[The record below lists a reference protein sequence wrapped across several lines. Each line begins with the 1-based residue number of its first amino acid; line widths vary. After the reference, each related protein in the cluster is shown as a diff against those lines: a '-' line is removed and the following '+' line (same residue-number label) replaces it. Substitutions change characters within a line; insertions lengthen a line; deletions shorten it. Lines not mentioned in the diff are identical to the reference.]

1 MGSSLRRKTPRPRKG
16 DSEPL
21 SSSSASPYS
30 AGSKCSRAQESDPD
44 GLRTLRYNR
53 GGAERYWGV
62 AKWQGTG
69 FWSRDRRFESCR
81 PSPSARQPEGSLSR
95 PMSEGGTSPP
105 IFAVVLAAGKG
116 TRMKSNR
123 AKVLHT
129 LCGVPMINYVIE
141 ATRPLV
147 PERLLVVVGHQAEL
161 VEAVLPEDA
170 EPVLQ
175 REQRGTGDAVRVALR
190 AIDEE
195 EKGVLLVVNGDGP
208 LISDRTLGELVER
221 HRSAG
226 VGATVLVAELEDP
239 SGLGRVVE
247 DAGVVRIVEERDAT
261 EIERGIGLVNL
272 GLYAFKLSEVRDAI
286 ERVEADNGQD
296 ELYLTDVLEIIG
308 RRSRAVT
315 YRLKDL
321 EEANLVNDRSQLA
334 RAEEILRRR
343 ILDAHMRDGVT
354 VRDPVSTHIE
364 ASVEIGRD
372 TVILPG
378 TFLRGNTKIGSDCV
392 VGPSTDLLDT
402 VVEDG
407 ARVEHSVGRGAEV
420 GEGATVGPYAF
431 LRPGTVLGP
440 EAKVG
445 AYCEVKNS
453 RVGKGSKVPHL
464 SYVGDAEIGED
475 ANLGAGTITAN
486 YDGVKKNRT
495 TIGDGAF
502 TGVNTNLIAPVTIG
516 EGAYLGAGSVVNKDI
531 PPGKLAVG
539 MPARVI
545 RDAPE
550 FLRKAS
556 KSEDAEGERPES
568 ETED

>member
-1 MGSSLRRKTPRPRKG
+1 
-16 DSEPL
+16 
-21 SSSSASPYS
+21 
-30 AGSKCSRAQESDPD
+30 
-44 GLRTLRYNR
+44 
-53 GGAERYWGV
+53 
-62 AKWQGTG
+62 
-69 FWSRDRRFESCR
+69 
-81 PSPSARQPEGSLSR
+81 
-95 PMSEGGTSPP
+95 MSEGGTLPP
-105 IFAVVLAAGKG
+105 VFAVVLAAGKG

-129 LCGVPMINYVIE
+129 LCGVPMVNYVIE
-141 ATRPLV
+141 AIKPL
-147 PERLLVVVGHQAEL
+147 PPRRLLVVVGHQAEL

-170 EPVLQ
+170 ESVLQ
-175 REQRGTGDAVRVALR
+175 KEQLGTGDAVRVA
-190 AIDEE
+190 
-195 EKGVLLVVNGDGP
+195 P
-208 LISDRTLGELVER
+208 
-221 HRSAG
+221 
-226 VGATVLVAELEDP
+226 GA
-239 SGLGRVVE
+239 LGRVVE

-261 EIERGIGLVNL
+261 EDERGIKLVNL
-272 GLYAFKLSEVRDAI
+272 GLYAFQLSEIRDAVG
-286 ERVEADNGQD
+286 RVASANYQG

-308 RRSRAVT
+308 SRSRAVT
-315 YRLKDL
+315 YALENP

-343 ILDAHMRDGVT
+343 ILDAHMREGVT

-378 TFLRGNTKIGSDCV
+378 TFLRGSTRIGSDCV
-392 VGPSTDLLDT
+392 IGPSADLLDT
-402 VVEDG
+402 RVGDG

-440 EAKVG
+440 DAKVG
-445 AYCEVKNS
+445 AYCEVKNT
-453 RVGKGSKVPHL
+453 RVGRGSKVPHL

-486 YDGVKKNRT
+486 YDGVNKHRT

-516 EGAYLGAGSVVNKDI
+516 NGAYLGAGSVVNKDI

-545 RDAPE
+545 RDAPG
-550 FLRKAS
+550 RAND
-556 KSEDAEGERPES
+556 EDRRPRD
-568 ETED
+568 ETEG

>member
-1 MGSSLRRKTPRPRKG
+1 
-16 DSEPL
+16 
-21 SSSSASPYS
+21 
-30 AGSKCSRAQESDPD
+30 
-44 GLRTLRYNR
+44 
-53 GGAERYWGV
+53 
-62 AKWQGTG
+62 
-69 FWSRDRRFESCR
+69 
-81 PSPSARQPEGSLSR
+81 
-95 PMSEGGTSPP
+95 MSEGGTLLQN
-105 IFAVVLAAGKG
+105 FAVVLAAGKG

-129 LCGVPMINYVIE
+129 LCGVPMVNYVIE
-141 ATRPLV
+141 ALKPLA

-161 VEAVLPEDA
+161 VEAVLPQDA
-170 EPVLQ
+170 ESILQ
-175 REQRGTGDAVRVALR
+175 REQLGTGDAVRVALE
-190 AIDEE
+190 ALGGEE
-195 EKGVLLVVNGDGP
+195 EGVLLVVNGDGP
-208 LISDRTLGELVER
+208 LISERTLEELVER

-226 VGATVLVAELEDP
+226 VGATVLVAELDDP

-247 DAGVVRIVEERDAT
+247 DAGVIRIVEERDAT
-261 EIERGIGLVNL
+261 EDELGIRLVNL
-272 GLYAFKLSEVRDAI
+272 GLYAFKLSEIRDAVG
-286 ERVEADNGQD
+286 RVARENSQG

-315 YRLKDL
+315 YRLKNL

-354 VRDPVSTHIE
+354 VRDPDSTHIE

-378 TFLRGNTKIGSDCV
+378 TFLRGATVIGSDCV
-392 VGPSTDLLDT
+392 IGPSADLVDT
-402 VVEDG
+402 VVADG

-420 GEGATVGPYAF
+420 GERAAVGPYAF

-440 EAKVG
+440 DAKVG

-453 RVGKGSKVPHL
+453 LVGRGSKVPHL

-486 YDGVKKNRT
+486 YDGVNKNRT

-516 EGAYLGAGSVVNKDI
+516 EDAYTGAGSVINKDV

-539 MPARVI
+539 APARAI
-545 RDAPE
+545 RESPQRR
-550 FLRKAS
+550 RKRMQEGDE
-556 KSEDAEGERPES
+556 KGQPRTERED
-568 ETED
+568 

>member
-1 MGSSLRRKTPRPRKG
+1 
-16 DSEPL
+16 
-21 SSSSASPYS
+21 
-30 AGSKCSRAQESDPD
+30 
-44 GLRTLRYNR
+44 
-53 GGAERYWGV
+53 
-62 AKWQGTG
+62 
-69 FWSRDRRFESCR
+69 
-81 PSPSARQPEGSLSR
+81 
-95 PMSEGGTSPP
+95 MSEGDTLPQT
-105 IFAVVLAAGKG
+105 FAVVLAAGKG

-129 LCGVPMINYVIE
+129 LCGVPMVNYVIE
-141 ATRPLV
+141 ALKPLAS
-147 PERLLVVVGHQAEL
+147 ERLLVVVGHQAEL
-161 VEAVLPEDA
+161 VEAVLPEEA

-175 REQRGTGDAVRVALR
+175 REQLGTGDAVRVALE
-190 AIDEE
+190 ALGDEE
-195 EKGVLLVVNGDGP
+195 EGVLLVVNGDGP
-208 LISDRTLGELVER
+208 LISDRTLDELVER

-247 DAGVVRIVEERDAT
+247 DAGVVRVVEERDAT
-261 EIERGIGLVNL
+261 EDEREIGLVNL
-272 GLYAFKLSEVRDAI
+272 GLYAFELSEVRDAI
-286 ERVEADNGQD
+286 GRVTRENSQD

-308 RRSRAVT
+308 SRSRAVT

-343 ILDAHMRDGVT
+343 ILDAHMREGVT

-364 ASVEIGRD
+364 ASVRIGRD

-378 TFLRGNTKIGSDCV
+378 TFLRGATSIGSDCV
-392 VGPSTDLLDT
+392 IGPSTDLHDT
-402 VVEDG
+402 VVADG

-445 AYCEVKNS
+445 AYCEVKNT
-453 RVGKGSKVPHL
+453 RVGRGSKVPHL

-486 YDGVKKNRT
+486 FDGQNKNRT

-502 TGVNTNLIAPVTIG
+502 TGINTNLIAPVTIG
-516 EGAYLGAGSVVNKDI
+516 DDAYTGAGSVVSKDV

-539 MPARVI
+539 WPARAI
-545 RDAPE
+545 KESPQSR
-550 FLRKAS
+550 RKRMR
-556 KSEDAEGERPES
+556 EDEAKGQPRTTER
-568 ETED
+568 ED

>member
-1 MGSSLRRKTPRPRKG
+1 MSHA
-16 DSEPL
+16 E
-21 SSSSASPYS
+21 
-30 AGSKCSRAQESDPD
+30 
-44 GLRTLRYNR
+44 TLP
-53 GGAERYWGV
+53 
-62 AKWQGTG
+62 QT
-69 FWSRDRRFESCR
+69 
-81 PSPSARQPEGSLSR
+81 
-95 PMSEGGTSPP
+95 
-105 IFAVVLAAGKG
+105 FAVVLAAGKG

-129 LCGVPMINYVIE
+129 LCGAPMVNYVIE
-141 ATRPLV
+141 ALTSLA
-147 PERLLVVVGHQAEL
+147 PERLIVVVGHQADL
-161 VEAVLPEDA
+161 VRGVLPGDA
-170 EPVLQ
+170 EAVLQ
-175 REQRGTGDAVRVALR
+175 REQLGTGDAVRVALE
-190 AIDEE
+190 ALEGEE
-195 EKGVLLVVNGDGP
+195 GVLLVVNGDGP
-208 LISDRTLGELVER
+208 LISGMTLGELLER

-226 VGATVLVAELEDP
+226 VGATVLVAELEEP
-239 SGLGRVVE
+239 RGLGRVVE

-261 EIERGIGLVNL
+261 DEERAIRLVNL
-272 GLYAFKLSEVRDAI
+272 GLYAFELSEIRDAI
-286 ERVEADNGQD
+286 GKVDVDNGQS
-296 ELYLTDVLEIIG
+296 ELYLTDVLEFIG

-343 ILDAHMRDGVT
+343 ILDAHMREGVT

-364 ASVEIGRD
+364 ASVQIGRD

-378 TFLRGNTKIGSDCV
+378 SFLRGTTKIGSDCV
-392 VGPSTDLLDT
+392 IGPSADLLDT
-402 VVEDG
+402 RVGDG

-440 EAKVG
+440 DAKVG
-445 AYCEVKNS
+445 AYCEVKNT
-453 RVGKGSKVPHL
+453 RVGRGSKVPHL
-464 SYVGDAEIGED
+464 SYIGDAEIGED

-486 YDGVKKNRT
+486 YDGVNKHRT

-516 EGAYLGAGSVVNKDI
+516 DGAYLGAASVVNKDI

-545 RDAPE
+545 RDAPG
-550 FLRKAS
+550 RTK
-556 KSEDAEGERPES
+556 EGPRD
-568 ETED
+568 ETEG

>member
-1 MGSSLRRKTPRPRKG
+1 
-16 DSEPL
+16 
-21 SSSSASPYS
+21 
-30 AGSKCSRAQESDPD
+30 
-44 GLRTLRYNR
+44 
-53 GGAERYWGV
+53 
-62 AKWQGTG
+62 
-69 FWSRDRRFESCR
+69 
-81 PSPSARQPEGSLSR
+81 
-95 PMSEGGTSPP
+95 MSEGGSLPP

-129 LCGVPMINYVIE
+129 LCGVPMVNYVIE
-141 ATRPLV
+141 AIRPLS

-170 EPVLQ
+170 EAVVQ
-175 REQRGTGDAVRVALR
+175 EEQRGTGDAVRVAL
-190 AIDEE
+190 ASLEGEE
-195 EKGVLLVVNGDGP
+195 EGVLLVVNGDGP

-261 EIERGIGLVNL
+261 ESEREVRLVNL
-272 GLYAFKLSEVRDAI
+272 GLYAFELSEIRDAI
-286 ERVEADNGQD
+286 GGLSSENESG
-296 ELYLTDVLEIIG
+296 ELYLTDVLETIG
-308 RRSRAVT
+308 RRNRAVT
-315 YRLKDL
+315 YTLKNP

-378 TFLRGNTKIGSDCV
+378 TLLRGSTRIGSDCV
-392 VGPSTDLLDT
+392 IGPSTDLQDT
-402 VVEDG
+402 LVGDG
-407 ARVEHSVGRGAEV
+407 ALVEHSVGRGAEV
-420 GEGATVGPYAF
+420 GDGVSVGPYSF
-431 LRPGTVLGP
+431 LRPGTVLEP

-445 AYCEVKNS
+445 AFCEVKNS
-453 RVGKGSKVPHL
+453 LVGRGSKIPHL
-464 SYVGDAEIGED
+464 SYIGDAEIGTD

-486 YDGVKKNRT
+486 YDGEKKYT
-495 TIGDGAF
+495 TRVGDGAF
-502 TGVNTNLIAPVTIG
+502 TGVNTNLIAPVTVG
-516 EGAYLGAGSVVNKDI
+516 EDAYTGAGSVINKDV
-531 PPGKLAVG
+531 PAGKLAVG
-539 MPARVI
+539 APARAI
-545 RDAPE
+545 RESPQRS
-550 FLRKAS
+550 RKRTQQ
-556 KSEDAEGERPES
+556 DRPTEN
-568 ETED
+568 ETEG

>member
-1 MGSSLRRKTPRPRKG
+1 L
-16 DSEPL
+16 
-21 SSSSASPYS
+21 
-30 AGSKCSRAQESDPD
+30 
-44 GLRTLRYNR
+44 
-53 GGAERYWGV
+53 
-62 AKWQGTG
+62 
-69 FWSRDRRFESCR
+69 
-81 PSPSARQPEGSLSR
+81 
-95 PMSEGGTSPP
+95 PP

-129 LCGVPMINYVIE
+129 LCGVPMVNYVIE
-141 ATRPLV
+141 AIRPLA

-170 EPVLQ
+170 EPVVQ
-175 REQRGTGDAVRVALR
+175 KEQLGTGDAVRVALGTLEG
-190 AIDEE
+190 EE
-195 EKGVLLVVNGDGP
+195 EGVLLVINGDGP
-208 LISDRTLGELVER
+208 LISEQTLGELVER

-226 VGATVLVAELEDP
+226 VGATVLVAELDDP

-247 DAGVVRIVEERDAT
+247 EAGVVRIVEERDTT
-261 EIERGIGLVNL
+261 ETQSGIKLVNL
-272 GLYAFKLSEVRDAI
+272 GLYAFELSEIRDALSDLTS
-286 ERVEADNGQD
+286 ENEQG
-296 ELYLTDVLEIIG
+296 ELYLTEVLEIIG
-308 RRSRAVT
+308 RRRRAVT
-315 YRLKDL
+315 YRLKNP

-392 VGPSTDLLDT
+392 IGPSADLLDT
-402 VVEDG
+402 VVADG
-407 ARVEHSVGRGAEV
+407 ARVEHSVGRGAQV
-420 GEGATVGPYAF
+420 GEGASVGPYAF

-440 EAKVG
+440 EVKVG
-445 AYCEVKNS
+445 AYCEVKNT
-453 RVGKGSKVPHL
+453 RVGRGSKVPHL

-495 TIGDGAF
+495 KIGDGAF

-516 EGAYLGAGSVVNKDI
+516 DGAYLGAGSVVNKDI
-531 PPGKLAVG
+531 PPDKLAVG

-545 RDAPE
+545 RDAPGRA
-550 FLRKAS
+550 RKDG
-556 KSEDAEGERPES
+556 EERERPET

>member
-1 MGSSLRRKTPRPRKG
+1 MSHA
-16 DSEPL
+16 E
-21 SSSSASPYS
+21 
-30 AGSKCSRAQESDPD
+30 
-44 GLRTLRYNR
+44 TLP
-53 GGAERYWGV
+53 
-62 AKWQGTG
+62 QT
-69 FWSRDRRFESCR
+69 
-81 PSPSARQPEGSLSR
+81 
-95 PMSEGGTSPP
+95 
-105 IFAVVLAAGKG
+105 FAVVLAAGKG

-129 LCGVPMINYVIE
+129 LCGVPMVNYVIE
-141 ATRPLV
+141 ALTSLA
-147 PERLLVVVGHQAEL
+147 PERLIVVVGHQADL
-161 VEAVLPEDA
+161 VRGVLPGDA
-170 EPVLQ
+170 EAVLQ
-175 REQRGTGDAVRVALR
+175 REQLGTGDAVRVALE
-190 AIDEE
+190 ALEGEE
-195 EKGVLLVVNGDGP
+195 GVLLVVNGDGP
-208 LISDRTLGELVER
+208 LISGMTLGELLER

-226 VGATVLVAELEDP
+226 VGATVLVAELEEP
-239 SGLGRVVE
+239 RGLGRVVE

-261 EIERGIGLVNL
+261 DEERAIRLVNL
-272 GLYAFKLSEVRDAI
+272 GLYAFELSEIRDA
-286 ERVEADNGQD
+286 RGTVDVDNGQC
-296 ELYLTDVLEIIG
+296 ELYLTDVLEFIG

-343 ILDAHMRDGVT
+343 ILDAHMREGVT

-364 ASVEIGRD
+364 ASVQIGRD

-378 TFLRGNTKIGSDCV
+378 SFLRGTTKIGSDCV
-392 VGPSTDLLDT
+392 IGPSADLLDT
-402 VVEDG
+402 RVGDG

-440 EAKVG
+440 DAKVG
-445 AYCEVKNS
+445 AYCEVKNT
-453 RVGKGSKVPHL
+453 RVGRGSKVPHL
-464 SYVGDAEIGED
+464 SYIGDAEIGED

-486 YDGVKKNRT
+486 YDGVNKHRT

-516 EGAYLGAGSVVNKDI
+516 DGAYLGAASVVNKDI

-545 RDAPE
+545 RDAPG
-550 FLRKAS
+550 RTK
-556 KSEDAEGERPES
+556 EGPRD
-568 ETED
+568 ETEG

>member
-1 MGSSLRRKTPRPRKG
+1 MSHA
-16 DSEPL
+16 E
-21 SSSSASPYS
+21 
-30 AGSKCSRAQESDPD
+30 
-44 GLRTLRYNR
+44 TLP
-53 GGAERYWGV
+53 
-62 AKWQGTG
+62 QT
-69 FWSRDRRFESCR
+69 
-81 PSPSARQPEGSLSR
+81 
-95 PMSEGGTSPP
+95 
-105 IFAVVLAAGKG
+105 FAVVLAAGKG

-129 LCGVPMINYVIE
+129 LCGVPMVNYVIE
-141 ATRPLV
+141 ALKSLA
-147 PERLLVVVGHQAEL
+147 PERLIVVVGHQADL
-161 VEAVLPEDA
+161 VRGVLPGDA
-170 EPVLQ
+170 EAVLQ
-175 REQRGTGDAVRVALR
+175 REQLGTGDAVRVALE
-190 AIDEE
+190 ALEGEE
-195 EKGVLLVVNGDGP
+195 GVLLVVNGDGP
-208 LISDRTLGELVER
+208 LISEMTLGELLER

-226 VGATVLVAELEDP
+226 VGATVLVAELEEP
-239 SGLGRVVE
+239 RGLGRVVE

-261 EIERGIGLVNL
+261 DEERAIRLVNL
-272 GLYAFKLSEVRDAI
+272 GLYAFELSEIRDAI
-286 ERVEADNGQD
+286 GKVGVDNGQG
-296 ELYLTDVLEIIG
+296 ELYLTDVLEFIG

-343 ILDAHMRDGVT
+343 ILDAHMREGVT

-364 ASVEIGRD
+364 ASVQIGRD

-378 TFLRGNTKIGSDCV
+378 SFLRGTTKIGSDCV
-392 VGPSTDLLDT
+392 IGPSADLLDT
-402 VVEDG
+402 RVDDG

-440 EAKVG
+440 DAKVG
-445 AYCEVKNS
+445 AYCEVKNT
-453 RVGKGSKVPHL
+453 RVGRGSKVPHL

-486 YDGVKKNRT
+486 YDGVNKHRT

-516 EGAYLGAGSVVNKDI
+516 DGAYLGAASVVNKDI

-545 RDAPE
+545 RDAPG
-550 FLRKAS
+550 RTK
-556 KSEDAEGERPES
+556 EGPRD
-568 ETED
+568 ETEG